1 MSAKGRVRKGPP
13 AAPAADNPHEY
24 NPTPRTAV
32 LPLLATDL
40 VQLPGGTWIEPCAGD
55 GAIVRA
61 VREVR
66 ADVRFRLFEVDD
78 RHEKSLRASMRSGD
92 ELTIGDFVMRSWRQ
106 QIFDVCIFNPPFTL
120 TMPMLHAALD
130 RARWVA
136 MLQRVNW
143 FGSQFRG
150 PWLRT
155 HCPDMLELEERPSF
169 RAEGGSDATEYAW
182 FVWGPDQRVR
192 RVGRLAILEPWK
204 EAA

>member
-1 MSAKGRVRKGPP
+1 MSARGRRG
-13 AAPAADNPHEY
+13 AAAAAALALQNPHEY

-40 VQLPGGTWIEPCAGD
+40 LQLPGGTWIEPCAGD

-61 VREVR
+61 VRELR
-66 ADVRFRLFEVDD
+66 TDVRFKLFEVDQ
-78 RHEKSLRASMRSGD
+78 RHEKALRSSMRAGD
-92 ELTIGDFVMRSWRQ
+92 DLTIGDFVMRNWRHQ
-106 QIFDVCIFNPPFTL
+106 RYDVCIFNPPFSL
-120 TMPMLHAALD
+120 TMQMLHAALD

-150 PWLRT
+150 PWLRS

-169 RAEGGSDATEYAW
+169 REEGGSDATEYAW